1 MLLIRASFSEATMT
15 FAEIRQL
22 SAAQSSQFE
31 FGASA
36 LLKFHHAQKSPG
48 ILLQCGFRVSRSRVE
63 TEMLPV

>member
-1 MLLIRASFSEATMT
+1 MT

-48 ILLQCGFRVSRSRVE
+48 ILLQCGFRVSRSGVE